1 MSSGY
6 TPLPPDGR
14 PPEALVPE
22 ARPRRH
28 GVAQAVFGTVAVL
41 GLGEVGYESYNA
53 YTESSLS
60 VRTAVALAVGGLC
73 VVASV
78 FGFFYARENRQ
89 EVVSPLREVRVDDLT
104 GVSRVVEG
112 VLSENKILVAVE
124 ENPQE
129 RLIKQILAIQAFY
142 KNRLEEK
149 ERESQELSRALQ
161 EKSRQPLPLETEMEE
176 VGSDVEMRKLQ
187 RELARA
193 KEDMEELT
201 SRNERLQQ
209 FLVESNQ
216 QFEEYDKQIIELQRL
231 NEQMAL
237 LKDSNPKALAD
248 LSQKAGEII
257 SVLRQSSLS
266 RTNSS
271 IRQSSLSRTNTSI
284 RRSSISSTGSSPVLS
299 PFKPTGGHNSLDDSL
314 LE

>member
-1 MSSGY
+1 MSAGY
-6 TPLPPDGR
+6 KPLPPDAR
-14 PPEALVPE
+14 PPEALVP
-22 ARPRRH
+22 AAMPRRH
-28 GVAQAVFGTVAVL
+28 GVAQAAFGTVAVL
-41 GLGEVGYESYNA
+41 GLGEIGYESYNA
-53 YTESSLS
+53 YAESSLS
-60 VRTAVALAVGGLC
+60 VRTAVALGVGALC

-89 EVVSPLREVRVDDLT
+89 EVVSPLLEVRVDDLT

-112 VLSENKILVAVE
+112 VLREDQIVVAAD
-124 ENPQE
+124 ENPKE

-142 KNRLEEK
+142 KNRLEEN
-149 ERESQELSRALQ
+149 ERKSQELSRALQ

-187 RELARA
+187 RELTRA
-193 KEDMEELT
+193 KEDMEELI
-201 SRNERLQQ
+201 SKNERLQQ
-209 FLVESNQ
+209 FLVESDQ
-216 QFEEYDKQIIELQRL
+216 RFEEYDKQIIELQRL

-237 LKDSNPKALAD
+237 LKDSNPKALAE
-248 LSQKAGEII
+248 LSQEAGAII
-257 SVLRQSSLS
+257 SVL
-266 RTNSS
+266 
-271 IRQSSLSRTNTSI
+271 RQSSLSRTNTSI